1 MNNNTQKSGFTLA
14 EVLITLGVI
23 GIIAA
28 MTLPTVINNYQ
39 KKETVTRLKKAY
51 TIINEA
57 LMLSVNQNSE
67 YKYWSTDMKPE
78 DYYKQYWFPYINVM
92 TVCDNA
98 FKCGY
103 KKENPWTTPDGAYTA
118 FAKDD
123 WRIPFLTSDGILY
136 SISVKGGNENANNV
150 IIIDINGKGN
160 PNEMGKDFFI
170 LTRDKQGFING
181 YGYDKSS
188 IEIDENCSKE
198 GNRRYCA
205 AKIIKDGWQI
215 KDDYCCF

>member
-14 EVLITLGVI
+14 EVLITLGII

-57 LMLSVNQNSE
+57 LMLSVNQNGE

-103 KKENPWTTPDGAYTA
+103 KNATPWTAINGEYRK
-118 FAKDD
+118 FAKDE

-136 SISVKGGNENANNV
+136 SISVKGGNENANN
-150 IIIDINGKGN
+150 IIILDINGKGN
-160 PNEMGKDFFI
+160 PNEIGKDFFI

-188 IEIDENCSKE
+188 TEIDKNCSKR
-198 GNRRYCA
+198 GNRQYCA
-205 AKIIKDGWQI
+205 AKIIKDSWQI